1 MDELHAESVPGG
13 RVGSVPGMKM
23 PELKTAS
30 RTGIRAQLDMKKLSI
45 SSEFPV
51 DR

>member
-1 MDELHAESVPGG
+1 MGKIRAGCGG
-13 RVGSVPGMKM
+13 RTGGTFPGMKM
-23 PELKTAS
+23 PELKTAN
-30 RTGIRAQLDMKKLSI
+30 RAGIRAQLDMKMVSI